1 MVPFRVRVTHG
12 GLVSVWTVA
21 KKKKKKN
28 TGVTEG
34 IGTIKPKSWV
44 DSWSSKSF

>member
-1 MVPFRVRVTHG
+1 LVPFRVRVTHG

-21 KKKKKKN
+21 KKKKK
-28 TGVTEG
+28 TQGVTEG